1 MLFRSLPKNV
11 SFRGIIE
18 PLRPLFKDEVRAVGL
33 ELGLPASMVY
43 RQPFP
48 GPGLGVRIVGEITP
62 EKVRIVQEAD
72 AIFREELT
80 RASIDVSKGQFFA
93 ALTNL
98 QSVGVMG
105 DARTYASAVVLR
117 AVMTDDFMTARAARL
132 PYELLDTTMN
142 RIINEVKGVN
152 RVFYDLTSKPPATI
166 ELE

>member
-1 MLFRSLPKNV
+1 
-11 SFRGIIE
+11 
-18 PLRPLFKDEVRAVGL
+18 
-33 ELGLPASMVY
+33 MVY

-62 EKVRIVQEAD
+62 ENVRIVQEAD
-72 AIFREELT
+72 AVFREELS
-80 RASIDVSKGQFFA
+80 RASIDISKGQFFA

-105 DARTYASAVVLR
+105 DARTYAYAVVLR
-117 AVMTDDFMTARAARL
+117 GVITDDFMTARAARL
-132 PYELLDTTMN
+132 PYELLDTVMN

>member
-1 MLFRSLPKNV
+1 M
-11 SFRGIIE
+11 
-18 PLRPLFKDEVRAVGL
+18 
-33 ELGLPASMVY
+33 Y

-48 GPGLGVRIVGEITP
+48 GPGLGVRIVGEVTP

-80 RASIDVSKGQFFA
+80 RAGVDVGKGQFFA
-93 ALTNL
+93 ALTNM

-105 DARTYASAVVLR
+105 DARTYAYAVVLR
-117 AVMTDDFMTARAARL
+117 AVITEDFMTARAARL
-132 PYELLDTTMN
+132 PYELLDTAMN

-152 RVFYDLTSKPPATI
+152 RVFYDLTSKPPSTI